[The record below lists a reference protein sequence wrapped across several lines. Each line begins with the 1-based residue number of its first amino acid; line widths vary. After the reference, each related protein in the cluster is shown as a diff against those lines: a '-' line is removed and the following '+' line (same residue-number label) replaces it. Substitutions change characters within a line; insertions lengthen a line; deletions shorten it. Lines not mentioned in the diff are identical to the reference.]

1 MGNSIRKA
9 VWREMTTLTKTE
21 RRLRSEVEEIGSIV
35 SMDVWNI
42 EKYEREERRYRLIA
56 MKDRLIRSEVILKY
70 ALIDEFLTDVICVY
84 YFRKPKKA
92 ATFRYLWRTKHFRIF
107 VHYLMDETF
116 LLKKL
121 AAVEAITK
129 VPRDVSNAIKRI
141 NDVRNAVAHSLFP
154 ENRRRYMAEK
164 KVNYKGVHLFTPEG
178 VKLFQE
184 DYWIASAYFIK
195 KLF

>member
-1 MGNSIRKA
+1 MH
-9 VWREMTTLTKTE
+9 
-21 RRLRSEVEEIGSIV
+21 SEVEEIASIV

-42 EKYEREERRYRLIA
+42 EKYEGDERWHRLRE
-56 MKDRLIRSEVILKY
+56 MKDRPVRSEVILKY

-92 ATFRYLWRTKHFRIF
+92 ATFHYLWRTKHFRIF

-129 VPRDVSNAIKRI
+129 VPRDVTNAIKRI

-154 ENRRRYMAEK
+154 ENRRRYMVEK
-164 KVNYKGVHLFTPEG
+164 KVN
-178 VKLFQE
+178 
-184 DYWIASAYFIK
+184 
-195 KLF
+195 